1 MNKKWLFLGFGISL
15 FALAGCGQLN
25 KLDPNPGDTDLSP
38 LNSAKHVNIIATS
51 KIKIT
56 LGDKK
61 SGVSAQSIETSLIA
75 SQSVEIEADV
85 PSFMTFQANSS
96 IFFNVTQ
103 LGLIN
108 ADGTITLNVVYN
120 DLISQDLQGVRV
132 RAYMVESNG
141 LHGQQVSGNIIPL
154 DIQVV
159 NGIPYQPLTTS
170 SANMKVWN
178 APFMQAINEQVVLK
192 LRGNFTYALKQQYK
206 GTIMLEFVRD
216 ENIDSLPPGMPTN
229 FTASAGDQRVTLNWT
244 NPADNDLKEVELRV
258 ATNNYPISV
267 TDGTLVYKGLNQ
279 SYIHTGL
286 TNGATYYYSIF
297 ARDNDG
303 NVSSGNRVS
312 ATPQSPPDQYT
323 KLLLHMDGNG
333 ESFVDSSGLNNPVY
347 AAGDATQTSSQMVFG
362 GKSAYF
368 DGTGDFVCTNTSP
381 IWDLDIDKFTID
393 YWVKFAAI
401 NAANNG
407 IFDQNNFYYMNYGGT
422 NHELGFI
429 YYDWNYGGW
438 KGVGTTTVLTTNT
451 WYHVAVA
458 RNGANLLLYLNGVQ
472 VGSRNIGD
480 YTIPGNTG
488 ALTIGYSAS
497 NASMSNLYIDEFR
510 FSKGIARWTGPTFN
524 VPTNPY

>member
-1 MNKKWLFLGFGISL
+1 MNKKLLFLGFGISL

-85 PSFMTFQANSS
+85 PSFMTFEANSS

-132 RAYMVESNG
+132 RAYMVEANG

-244 NPADNDLKEVELRV
+244 NPADTDLKEVEVRV
-258 ATNNYPISV
+258 ATTNYPISV
-267 TDGTLVYKGLNQ
+267 TDGTLVYKGINQ

-286 TNGATYYYSIF
+286 ANGTTYYYNIF
-297 ARDNDG
+297 ARDVNG
-303 NVSSGNRVS
+303 NVSSANRTS
-312 ATPQSPPDQYT
+312 ATPQSSPDPYT
-323 KLLLHMDGNG
+323 KLLLHMDGNWT
-333 ESFVDSSGLNNPVY
+333 DSSLSNHFITAGAGSTFTTDNTFGTH
-347 AAGDATQTSSQMVFG
+347 AASINSSAGYLSVLGNISDFQFG
-362 GKSAYF
+362 SGS
-368 DGTGDFVCTNTSP
+368 
-381 IWDLDIDKFTID
+381 FTID
-393 YWVKFAAI
+393 FRVKI
-401 NAANNG
+401 NSIPSNG
-407 IFDQNNFYYMNYGGT
+407 QGIWGIADGVDSKICLRIDTGGT
-422 NHELGFI
+422 LRFFDYDGGNFRLNISSPQTVSTGCWHHIALVRNSDLWTFYIDGIATGSSTASVDLTPYSSFSFI
-429 YYDWNYGGW
+429 GN
-438 KGVGTTTVLTTNT
+438 
-451 WYHVAVA
+451 
-458 RNGANLLLYLNGVQ
+458 NLAGYEFAGLL
-472 VGSRNIGD
+472 
-480 YTIPGNTG
+480 
-488 ALTIGYSAS
+488 
-497 NASMSNLYIDEFR
+497 DEFR
-510 FSKGIARWTGPTFN
+510 ISKGIARWTSNFTPPTA
-524 VPTNPY
+524 PY

>member
-132 RAYMVESNG
+132 RAYMVEANG

-216 ENIDSLPPGMPTN
+216 KNIDSLPPGMPTN

-244 NPADNDLKEVELRV
+244 NPADNDLKEVEVRV
-258 ATNNYPISV
+258 ATNSYPVLV

-279 SYIHTGL
+279 SYCHTGL
-286 TNGATYYYSIF
+286 TNGTTYYYSIF
-297 ARDNDG
+297 ARDNAG
-303 NVSSGNRVS
+303 NISSANRSS
-312 ATPQSPPDQYT
+312 AMPRESIDQYV
-323 KLLLHMDGNG
+323 KLLLHLNNDWTDSSNYPHTIYQSDSLSFSSTTKQFGSHSIYKPSGKVFYLPTSNDWNFPAGTDFTIEFWYYPTLRSNDGFLFAIGNPTGWFTVYEHERILHLRQFNVFDYTAGSLKDTWQHIVVERYNNTLRLYQDGIALITQPCADDVGYPGNPLIFGG
-333 ESFVDSSGLNNPVY
+333 ESTSDTERMAP
-347 AAGDATQTSSQMVFG
+347 AG
-362 GKSAYF
+362 YF
-368 DGTGDFVCTNTSP
+368 DEIRITKGTAVYRGEFTSP
-381 IWDLDIDKFTID
+381 T
-393 YWVKFAAI
+393 
-401 NAANNG
+401 
-407 IFDQNNFYYMNYGGT
+407 
-422 NHELGFI
+422 HEF
-429 YYDWNYGGW
+429 
-438 KGVGTTTVLTTNT
+438 
-451 WYHVAVA
+451 
-458 RNGANLLLYLNGVQ
+458 
-472 VGSRNIGD
+472 
-480 YTIPGNTG
+480 
-488 ALTIGYSAS
+488 
-497 NASMSNLYIDEFR
+497 
-510 FSKGIARWTGPTFN
+510 
-524 VPTNPY
+524 